1 MRDFENDFFSFNE
14 VFSFHGKNDF
24 FAIRKIVT
32 EFDELEFE
40 NRSLISVMD
49 HCSVIQ

>member
-14 VFSFHGKNDF
+14 VFHFIAKMIF
-24 FAIRKIVT
+24 FTIRKIVT

-49 HCSVIQ
+49 HCSEIQ